1 MTNLPTSASQITAT
15 TGPGANPLA
24 QAAGAGIG
32 AYAAYGMINK
42 PASNI
47 NIGTR

>member
-1 MTNLPTSASQITAT
+1 MTALQTTASQITAT

-32 AYAAYGMINK
+32 AYAAYNLLAPTGAVNK
-42 PASNI
+42 
-47 NIGTR
+47 G